1 MTVDY
6 LMTLFPDDT
15 EIQLMVLTPHG
26 NMLGNG
32 YITLKELKA
41 KDDDD
46 NFYMNFMNNEV
57 ITASVEDKAPLTDRQ
72 KGILKIVVRLT
83 SLKEN
88 RDKWSR

>member
-15 EIQLMVLTPHG
+15 EIQLNVLTPHG

-32 YITLKELKA
+32 YITLGELKA

-46 NFYMNFMNNEV
+46 SFYLNFMNNEV
-57 ITASVEDKAPLTDRQ
+57 VVASVEDKAPRTDKQ

-88 RDKWSR
+88 RDR